1 MKRWSF
7 LHCTFFLPLCMRACS
22 LSHFS
27 HTQLFVTPQTVV
39 HQAPLS
45 VEFSRQEYW
54 SGLSCPRPGE
64 LPNPRIEPTSLM
76 SPALASKFLN
86 TGATW
91 KGGLLNHEGGM
102 PISNAD
108 FWDPS
113 N

>member
-1 MKRWSF
+1 M
-7 LHCTFFLPLCMRACS
+7 
-22 LSHFS
+22 LSHVR
-27 HTQLFVTPQTVV
+27 LFAAPWTVT

-45 VEFSRQEYW
+45 MEFSRQKYW
-54 SGLSCPRPGE
+54 SGLSFPAPGD
-64 LPNPRIEPTSLM
+64 LPNQVTEPTSLM